1 MKKSKNNI
9 LSVKGLSLPFFLVL
23 LLVSNG
29 SFAVGILATFVDGTN
44 NQTGDKIKS
53 EDNTLNPAG
62 KTSVSEIP
70 LGMSFFS
77 DRPTQAKSFSSG
89 DGIVRGQLQ
98 TGATPFT
105 ASLISL
111 WSEVF
116 LKDSDDA
123 TFEFNITKSFLQLQ
137 NETTSEASASLWFRV
152 ELISDNGGDTV
163 FEHTASISGRGGTSA
178 NNTYEI
184 DFSVGQMT
192 GTYIEYDL
200 FEDPAN
206 PIDRISVAELEL
218 DPYTGTVDLSDIL
231 VGSNFEISYVLEMS
245 VEGAGSESWSTALFS
260 DPADFESGGVTT
272 AFTGLTPVPAVVPVP
287 AAVWLFAT
295 GLLGLLGINRRRTI

>member
-1 MKKSKNNI
+1 MKKSKNKL
-9 LSVKGLSLPFFLVL
+9 LSVTGISLPCFLAL

-29 SFAVGILATFVDGTN
+29 SFAIGIHITDVRGTN
-44 NQTGDKIKS
+44 NQTGIVHSSTAQAVTPTS
-53 EDNTLNPAG
+53 E
-62 KTSVSEIP
+62 SIVSEIP
-70 LGMSFFS
+70 LGISFFS

-105 ASLISL
+105 VSLLSF
-111 WSEVF
+111 WSEDF

-137 NETTSEASASLWFRV
+137 NETTSEASASLSFRV
-152 ELISDNGGDTV
+152 RIGGISV
-163 FEHTASISGRGGTSA
+163 FDHRATISGHGGTSA
-178 NNTYEI
+178 NNTYEL
-184 DFSVGQMT
+184 DLNSGPMT
-192 GTYIEYDL
+192 GAYIEYDL

-206 PIDRISVAELEL
+206 PTDRISVAELEL

-272 AFTGLTPVPAVVPVP
+272 TFTGLTAVPAVVPVP

-295 GLLGLLGINRRRTI
+295 GLLGLLGLNRRRAI